1 MVILLRITESV
12 SLFLELDSRLLPG
25 LVYLAIYP
33 RNGSLKSVKPMLPD
47 GMGLKWHHKF
57 CF

>member
-1 MVILLRITESV
+1 MLILLRITESV
-12 SLFLELDSRLLPG
+12 SLFLELDSRLLLG
-25 LVYLAIYP
+25 LVFATYP
-33 RNGSLKSVKPMLPD
+33 RNGSLKPVMPMLPD